1 MALNLGIF
9 GLQERQDHPFQRS
22 NGQPGQYD
30 SRLRRPTQCRRGEGA
45 RPRLEVLADM
55 FHPRKVVH
63 ADVQFTDVP
72 GMSAAARESGN
83 KEPVSRQTLGFIST
97 VDALVLVVR
106 AFENASV
113 PLPEGSDGVDPVR
126 DVDTIMLEMAFSG
139 PGHYRAPPG
148 TPEGRD
154 SQDEGR

>member
-9 GLQERQDHPFQRS
+9 GLQSSGKTTLFNALTGSQASTTLGSGD
-22 NGQPGQYD
+22 QPNVAVVKVPD
-30 SRLRRPTQCRRGEGA
+30 
-45 RPRLEVLADM
+45 PRLEVLADM

-126 DVDTIMLEMAFSG
+126 DVDTIMLEMASETW
-139 PGHYRAPPG
+139 AL
-148 TPEGRD
+148 
-154 SQDEGR
+154 SSAAWNA